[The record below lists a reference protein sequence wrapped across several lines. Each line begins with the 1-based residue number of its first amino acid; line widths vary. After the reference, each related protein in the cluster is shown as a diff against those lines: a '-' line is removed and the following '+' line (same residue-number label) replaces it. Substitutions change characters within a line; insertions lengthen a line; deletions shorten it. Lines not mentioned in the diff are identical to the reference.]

1 MREARNLTWTSMLP
15 AGNLVVNGEW
25 WPDDYNGPPL
35 LSVEEEF
42 ADRNNLKV
50 KDRVTVLI
58 QGSSVNAQISSIRS
72 VDWDNFQPNFFLIF
86 SPGSLNEFSST
97 YMTSFFLKQE
107 QKLLLNSL
115 LKDFP
120 SLTILE
126 LDKIIE
132 TIKLIIRYIVFAVQS
147 LLVLMLL
154 AAAAVLVS
162 SLYASMDERLRQHSV
177 IRAFGAS
184 RQQILGSLFIEFL
197 VIGFLSGVTACMGAE
212 IIVLILDVRIFEI
225 NHQPSYEL
233 LAVVPVLS
241 SLLVS
246 FLGMIFVR
254 QIIFLP
260 PSQVL
265 REH

>member
-1 MREARNLTWTSMLP
+1 MHKSQASDPLIGTTS
-15 AGNLVVNGEW
+15 N
-25 WPDDYNGPPL
+25 
-35 LSVEEEF
+35 
-42 ADRNNLKV
+42 R
-50 KDRVTVLI
+50 I
-58 QGSSVNAQISSIRS
+58 
-72 VDWDNFQPNFFLIF
+72 FFLF

-97 YMTSFFLKQE
+97 YMTSFFSNKIRSYCLI
-107 QKLLLNSL
+107 LC

-132 TIKLIIRYIVFAVQS
+132 TIKLIIRYIVLAVQS

-162 SLYASMDERLRQHSV
+162 SLYASMDERLRQHSL

-184 RQQILGSLFIEFL
+184 RQQIFGSLFIEFL
-197 VIGFLSGVTACMGAE
+197 AIGFLSGLTACIGAE
-212 IIVLILDVRIFEI
+212 IIVLILDARIFEI
-225 NHQPSYEL
+225 NHQPKLRITAIGSI
-233 LAVVPVLS
+233 LS

>member
-1 MREARNLTWTSMLP
+1 
-15 AGNLVVNGEW
+15 
-25 WPDDYNGPPL
+25 
-35 LSVEEEF
+35 
-42 ADRNNLKV
+42 
-50 KDRVTVLI
+50 
-58 QGSSVNAQISSIRS
+58 
-72 VDWDNFQPNFFLIF
+72 
-86 SPGSLNEFSST
+86 
-97 YMTSFFLKQE
+97 
-107 QKLLLNSL
+107 
-115 LKDFP
+115 
-120 SLTILE
+120 
-126 LDKIIE
+126 
-132 TIKLIIRYIVFAVQS
+132 
-147 LLVLMLL
+147 MLL